1 MTDATTDTRTRLMEA
16 ALQLFAERGF
26 KSTTIADI
34 ETAAGLVPRAGT
46 FYHHFA
52 SKRALLEAA
61 VEYRSASLGAVA
73 ERVLGLLPLGD
84 LRAELLVMGRA
95 VFKTID
101 ENLQLILIIEKEPD
115 LHRQFHER
123 FRDQTLDLSLRFGV
137 EMLRNR
143 LGDRAATFDLE
154 AVIAVFGSALLNF
167 RRAQWTTGRS
177 PMDIDEQRF
186 LETWA
191 DAATTYL
198 QRGP

>member
-1 MTDATTDTRTRLMEA
+1 MTDATTDTRTRLMDA
-16 ALQLFAERGF
+16 ALRLFAERGF
-26 KSTTIADI
+26 KGTTIADI

-46 FYHHFA
+46 FYHHFD
-52 SKRALLEAA
+52 SKHALLEAA
-61 VEYRSASLGAVA
+61 VEYRSASLGSAA
-73 ERVLGLLPLGD
+73 ERVVGLLPLGD

-101 ENLQLILIIEKEPD
+101 ENLQLILIIEKEPE
-115 LHRQFHER
+115 LQRHLHER
-123 FRDQTLDLSLRFGV
+123 FHDQTLDLSLRFGV

-143 LGDRAATFDLE
+143 LGDRAAAFDLE

-177 PMDIDEQRF
+177 PMAIDEQRF

-198 QRGP
+198 QHSP